1 MVLENGWLLADVY
14 WNSLVTFQSFI
25 SCEVSDEGE
34 VLKMPTE
41 KGGFADYNKVAEP
54 MKIRVNLALQGTD
67 ADIQTALTN
76 LKTLKD
82 GTQTFYLITPTTE
95 YKNMTLESYNYARK
109 REDGLKVCYVEMSL
123 VEVRE
128 VEAQYTATTSKKR
141 LTQKKVKRADCAS
154 PQATGKTTAQAPAKS
169 AEQNLDDWA
178 RNRLNK
184 KKGLTVD
191 SSGTGGR

>member
-1 MVLENGWLLADVY
+1 MAVENEWLLADENG
-14 WNSLVTFQSFI
+14 NSLVTFQSFI

-41 KGGFADYNKVAEP
+41 KGGFADYNKVADSV
-54 MKIRVNLALQGTD
+54 KIRVNLALQGTD
-67 ADIQTALTN
+67 ADIQGALTN

-82 GTQTFYLITPTTE
+82 GTQTFSLVTPTVE
-95 YKNMTLESYNYARK
+95 YRNMTLESLNYTRK
-109 REDGLKVCYVEMSL
+109 REDGLKVCYVEMTL

-128 VEAQYTATTSKKR
+128 VEAQYTATTAKRR

-191 SSGTGGR
+191 SAGTGGR